1 MLFYKGEIMNL
12 RDIFIR
18 AIINGIAI
26 AITAY
31 VIPGIEVTNDIV
43 PLLIV
48 GLVITLTNALI
59 KPILT
64 LLTCPAVIL
73 TLGLF
78 ILVVNGFVLQIAAY
92 FAGDAFNIV
101 GFWPAFWG
109 GIVMAIVN
117 MVLEGMFGVSEQEA
131 KKKN

>member
-1 MLFYKGEIMNL
+1 MRNL
-12 RDIFIR
+12 LIR
-18 AIINGIAI
+18 AIINAVAIAVAAYILPGIA
-26 AITAY
+26 
-31 VIPGIEVTNDIV
+31 VTNDFV

-48 GLVITLTNALI
+48 GLVITIANAVV

-78 ILVVNGFVLQIAAY
+78 IFVINGLVLWIASDLL
-92 FAGDAFNIV
+92 GNSLEIV

-109 GIVMAIVN
+109 GIIMAFVN
-117 MVLEGMFGVSEQEA
+117 MVLEGMFGIREE
-131 KKKN
+131 KEGKHKKN

>member
-1 MLFYKGEIMNL
+1 MNL
-12 RDIFIR
+12 RNLFIR

-31 VIPGIEVTNDIV
+31 IIPGIHVTDDVV

-48 GLVITLTNALI
+48 GLVITLTNAVI

-64 LLTCPAVIL
+64 LLTCPAVII

-78 ILVVNGFVLQIAAY
+78 ILVVNGFVLQIAAS
-92 FAGDAFNIV
+92 FAGDAFVID

-109 GIVMAIVN
+109 GIVMAVVN
-117 MVLEGMFGVSEQEA
+117 MLLEGVFGVQEADA